1 MPDIS
6 QEAHE
11 ALQAKAVSDAVTA
24 TESALSRAT
33 EEKAT
38 ALTKVGELE
47 TANTALTAD
56 VTRLNGELDK
66 SQLELKAAQD
76 KVAELEKA
84 AKDKDEAAQA
94 AEVASTRATQVKDL
108 DVFEEQYVTDN
119 ASRWAAMDEASWT
132 AQVAEWQHL
141 KGGSASTEKPDGDT
155 ASALKG
161 SSEAGLTTEV
171 TKDSAAAGAG
181 DTTKPSPRRAALGLT
196 AKA

>member
-24 TESALSRAT
+24 TEAALSRAT

-38 ALTKVGELE
+38 AQTKVGELE

-66 SQLELKAAQD
+66 SQVELKTAQD

-94 AEVASTRATQVKDL
+94 AEVASTRAAQVKDL
-108 DVFEEQYVTDN
+108 DVFEEQYVSDN
-119 ASRWAAMDEASWT
+119 AARWAAMDETSWT

-141 KGGSASTEKPDGDT
+141 KGGSATDKPDGDT

-171 TKDSAAAGAG
+171 KNDSAAAGAG
-181 DTTKPSPRRAALGLT
+181 DTTKPSPRRAALGLGV
-196 AKA
+196 KA